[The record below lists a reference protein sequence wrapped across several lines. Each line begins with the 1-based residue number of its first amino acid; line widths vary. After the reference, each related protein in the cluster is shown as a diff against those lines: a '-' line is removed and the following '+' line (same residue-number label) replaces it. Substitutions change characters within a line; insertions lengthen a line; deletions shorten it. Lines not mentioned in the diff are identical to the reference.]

1 MAHDMMPMLAEMSMF
16 GIDIEPAVP
25 MLLLAVVLTDI
36 IRRGLTRLRID
47 RLVWNWPLFML
58 SIYVCTAAGL
68 ILGMRQL

>member
-47 RLVWNWPLFML
+47 RLAWNWPLFML

>member
-1 MAHDMMPMLAEMSMF
+1 MMPVLAEKSIF
-16 GIDIEPAVP
+16 GICIEPAVP

-47 RLVWNWPLFML
+47 RAVWNWPLFML
-58 SIYVCTAAGL
+58 SIYVCSAAGL